1 MTADMTVKYQVLKA
15 VEQMP
20 QDVTFEEVMER
31 LYFLYKV
38 DQGLKQVVTFEEV
51 MERLYFLYKVDQGLK
66 QVETG
71 NTISQAEATKQIKIW
86 QE

>member
-1 MTADMTVKYQVLKA
+1 MTADTTVKYQVLKA
-15 VEQMP
+15 VEEMP
-20 QDVTFEEVMER
+20 QD
-31 LYFLYKV
+31 
-38 DQGLKQVVTFEEV
+38 VTFEEV

-71 NTISQAEATKQIKIW
+71 NTISHAEATKQIKIW

>member
-1 MTADMTVKYQVLKA
+1 MTADTTVKYRVLKA
-15 VEQMP
+15 VEEMP
-20 QDVTFEEVMER
+20 QD
-31 LYFLYKV
+31 
-38 DQGLKQVVTFEEV
+38 VTFEEV

-71 NTISQAEATKQIKIW
+71 NTISHAEATKQIKIW

>member
-1 MTADMTVKYQVLKA
+1 MTADITVKYQVLKA

-38 DQGLKQVVTFEEV
+38 DQGLKQV
-51 MERLYFLYKVDQGLK
+51 
-66 QVETG
+66 ETG
-71 NTISQAEATKQIKIW
+71 NTISHAEATKQITAIFR
-86 QE
+86 

>member
-1 MTADMTVKYQVLKA
+1 MTNTTVKDKVLKA
-15 VEQMP
+15 VEEMS

-38 DQGLKQVVTFEEV
+38 E
-51 MERLYFLYKVDQGLK
+51 QGLK

-71 NTISQAEATKQIKIW
+71 DIISHPEAKKRIKKW
-86 QE
+86 Q

>member
-1 MTADMTVKYQVLKA
+1 MTADTTVKYQVRKA
-15 VEQMP
+15 VEEMP
-20 QDVTFEEVMER
+20 QD
-31 LYFLYKV
+31 
-38 DQGLKQVVTFEEV
+38 VTFEEV

-71 NTISQAEATKQIKIW
+71 NTISHAEATKQIKIW

>member
-38 DQGLKQVVTFEEV
+38 DQGLKQV
-51 MERLYFLYKVDQGLK
+51 
-66 QVETG
+66 ETG